1 MARMSRVPAV
11 EPDVRASFLSEPLNW
26 LRVYD
31 QIVPQRR
38 EFGSILVT
46 LARRR
51 FDASIATAIR
61 QYDPVISLP
70 RIAGGSVG
78 PMPLEQ

>member
-11 EPDVRASFLSEPLNW
+11 EPDVRASILSEPLNW

-61 QYDPVISLP
+61 QYDPVTPLP
-70 RIAGGSVG
+70 QRAGGSHG
-78 PMPLEQ
+78 PMPFEQ